1 MARGQAIGKK
11 QAGFAAVL
19 LIVLIILVIG
29 AIAAGGYLLYIRQP
43 KTQNTP
49 SSNTTGSNT
58 DSNNSNSS
66 SSGSSGTTSGSNA
79 TVAACTTTNLKLSI
93 SNQSGTAGTMY
104 MNADL
109 TNAGTTSCTLTGYP
123 TVFLA
128 DSTGSTTGMG
138 AEASSDYTPT
148 AITLAP
154 NAIAHSL
161 LALPDAGAFATPGI
175 CSGSSTNLYLYPP
188 ASITYLQTPLTQQ
201 ACPGF
206 RATALKAGA

>member
-1 MARGQAIGKK
+1 MARGQAFGRK
-11 QAGFAAVL
+11 QAGFTAVLIVL
-19 LIVLIILVIG
+19 LIVLVIG
-29 AIAAGGYLLYIRQP
+29 AIAAGGYLLYSRQP
-43 KTQNTP
+43 KTTP
-49 SSNTTGSNT
+49 PASNTSNST
-58 DSNNSNSS
+58 SS
-66 SSGSSGTTSGSNA
+66 SSTNSNNGTGASSGSGSGTA
-79 TVAACTTTNLKLSI
+79 AVAACGTANLKLSI

-109 TNAGTTSCTLTGYP
+109 TNTGTTSCTLTGYP

-138 AEASSDYTPT
+138 AEASSDYTPA

-154 NAIAHSL
+154 NAVAHSL
-161 LALPDAGAFATPGI
+161 LAFPDAGAFATPGI

>member
-1 MARGQAIGKK
+1 MTRGQSFGKG
-11 QAGFAAVL
+11 QAGFAALFMV
-19 LIVLIILVIG
+19 ILIILVI
-29 AIAAGGYLLYIRQP
+29 AAAAAGAYLVYNHQH
-43 KTQNTP
+43 KTGTP
-49 SSNTTGSNT
+49 T
-58 DSNNSNSS
+58 
-66 SSGSSGTTSGSNA
+66 TTSGNSTSSMNSGGTSSSNNA
-79 TVAACTTTNLKLSI
+79 SVTACATTNLKLSI

-104 MNADL
+104 MNADV
-109 TNAGTTSCTLTGYP
+109 TNTGTTTCTLTGYP

-138 AEASSDYTPT
+138 AEASSDYAPI

-161 LALPDAGAFATPGI
+161 LAFPDAGNFATPGI
-175 CSGSSTNLYLYPP
+175 CSGASTNLYLYLP
-188 ASITYLQTPLTQQ
+188 ASTTYLQTALTQQ